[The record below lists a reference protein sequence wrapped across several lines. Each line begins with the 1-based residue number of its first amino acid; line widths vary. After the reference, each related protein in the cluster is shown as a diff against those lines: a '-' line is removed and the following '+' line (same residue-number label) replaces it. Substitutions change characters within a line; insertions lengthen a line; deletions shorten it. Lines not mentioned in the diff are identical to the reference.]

1 MKIFSL
7 GVRKHGW
14 LFILG
19 AICAI
24 GPLSIDMYL
33 PSALTIASEFDVDGQ
48 GVQLSV
54 VSYLLGL
61 IIGQLIYGPISDHV
75 GRKPPLYAGIVLYVA
90 ASIVCSLV
98 NNVTDFIL
106 LRFFQGLG
114 GCAGMV
120 IARAVIRDRT
130 AMVGAAR
137 AFSLLMLIVSVAPL
151 LAPLLGAILLQH
163 WGWRSMFIVMA
174 VFGLFCL
181 MGVHLTLNETLLT
194 KKTKNLTW
202 KIIANDYW
210 HVFKEREFI
219 KNTLCNGLA
228 QGSMYAYISGSSYVL
243 MDLYD
248 VSPQQYALIFSFN
261 SFGMIAASQINVFL
275 ISRFT
280 VEKIMS
286 LTLNALGCVSL
297 LALIVIEEPPF
308 LLLLFSFFFSLS
320 CIGLIAPNAAAL
332 ALAGHAQHA
341 GAASALMGTL
351 IFVIGA
357 LCGVAVTMLHD
368 GSMRPLVFIMAM
380 CGITS
385 ALLHR
390 FAGR

>member
-1 MKIFSL
+1 MKKFSL
-7 GVRKHGW
+7 GVRTHSW

-33 PSALTIASEFDVDGQ
+33 PGALAIASEVNFDGP

-54 VSYLLGL
+54 VSYLIGL

-75 GRKPPLYAGIVLYVA
+75 GRKPPLYAGIILYVA
-90 ASIVCSLV
+90 ASIACSLV

-120 IARAVIRDRT
+120 IARAIIRDKT

-151 LAPLLGAILLQH
+151 LAPLLGAILLLH

-174 VFGLFCL
+174 AFGIFCL
-181 MGVHLTLNETLLT
+181 IGIFLALKETLLITNT
-194 KKTKNLTW
+194 KSLTL
-202 KIIANDYW
+202 KIIVNDYW

-228 QGSMYAYISGSSYVL
+228 QGCMYAYISGSSFVL
-243 MDLYD
+243 MDLYG
-248 VSPQQYALIFSFN
+248 VSPQHYALIFSLN
-261 SFGMIAASQINVFL
+261 SFGMIVASQINVFL

-286 LTLNALGCVSL
+286 LTLNTLGCVSV
-297 LALIVIEEPPF
+297 LALIVIDEPPL

-390 FAGR
+390 FTGR

>member
-1 MKIFSL
+1 M
-7 GVRKHGW
+7 
-14 LFILG
+14 
-19 AICAI
+19 
-24 GPLSIDMYL
+24 
-33 PSALTIASEFDVDGQ
+33 ASEFDAGGQ

-61 IIGQLIYGPISDHV
+61 MIGQLIYGPVSDHV
-75 GRKPPLYAGIVLYVA
+75 GRKPPLYAGIVLYIA
-90 ASIVCSLV
+90 ASIACSLV
-98 NNVTDFIL
+98 HNVTEFIL

-120 IARAVIRDRT
+120 IARAVVRDRT
-130 AMVGAAR
+130 ATAGAAR

-151 LAPLLGAILLQH
+151 LAPLLGAALLQH
-163 WGWRSMFIVMA
+163 WGWRSMFLVMA
-174 VFGLFCL
+174 TFGLFCL
-181 MGVHLTLNETLLT
+181 VGVNLAMKETLST
-194 KKTKNLTW
+194 ENRKNFTW
-202 KIIANDYW
+202 KIIIANYW
-210 HVFKEREFI
+210 HVFKDQDFI
-219 KNTLCNGLA
+219 THTLCNGLA
-228 QGSMYAYISGSSYVL
+228 QGSMYAYIAGSSFVL
-243 MDLYD
+243 MELYD
-248 VSPQQYALIFSFN
+248 ISPQQYALIFAIN
-261 SFGMIAASQINVFL
+261 SFGMIAASQINIFL

-286 LTLNALGCVSL
+286 FTLNVLGGVSV
-297 LALIVIEEPPF
+297 LALMVTGDPPIF
-308 LLLLFSFFFSLS
+308 LLLFSFFFSLS

-390 FAGR
+390 FAGRQCF